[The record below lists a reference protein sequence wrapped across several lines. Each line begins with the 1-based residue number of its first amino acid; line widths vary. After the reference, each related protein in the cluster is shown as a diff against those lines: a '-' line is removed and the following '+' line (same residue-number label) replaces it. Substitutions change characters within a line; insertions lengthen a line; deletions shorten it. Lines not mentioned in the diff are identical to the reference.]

1 MWALVSFSFCLCS
14 SIRKNYTRSS
24 CMFIKRNNKSL
35 SMKPKQNPSSST
47 IISPFLHLHF
57 SLIPT
62 KSASPQCLKPSTAT
76 NLSSVTPLLSR
87 TTLRFLHSYLLPV
100 LRLMLLHGYG
110 PQGVVVG
117 LADRSN
123 HKFNNRNIFIEKAIK
138 KNKTIIPK
146 KTKKRITST
155 FDKYLIIIKKT
166 IYYFRLTK
174 I

>member
-1 MWALVSFSFCLCS
+1 
-14 SIRKNYTRSS
+14 
-24 CMFIKRNNKSL
+24 
-35 SMKPKQNPSSST
+35 
-47 IISPFLHLHF
+47 
-57 SLIPT
+57 
-62 KSASPQCLKPSTAT
+62 
-76 NLSSVTPLLSR
+76 
-87 TTLRFLHSYLLPV
+87 
-100 LRLMLLHGYG
+100 MLLHGYG